1 MFEQHLNSGDF
12 SAVMNLYEPEACF
25 ATKSGEILVGQE
37 PIRKVLGGLI
47 EAKTHFQSRVVRA
60 VTVGDIA
67 QLYTDFEGTILDGS
81 GKTVPVR
88 NKAVEVLRRQPDGS
102 WKLIIGDPNARE

>member
-1 MFEQHLNSGDF
+1 
-12 SAVMNLYEPEACF
+12 
-25 ATKSGEILVGQE
+25 
-37 PIRKVLGGLI
+37 
-47 EAKTHFQSRVVRA
+47 

-67 QLYTDFEGTILDGS
+67 QLFTDFEGTMLDDS
-81 GKTVPVR
+81 GKTVLVR